1 MHTINPLHH
10 LAKISEFSK
19 LTIYQLALGYCIV
32 ICLPP
37 VHVDLDED
45 IIARC
50 NIRTLTDCHLSRVM
64 GSEGEVGGSTL
75 SQPAALSS
83 VLVQYTTC
91 FFGSWT
97 HWAGTSHP
105 LYHIITYL

>member
-83 VLVQYTTC
+83 VLFNIQPVSLDPGLT
-91 FFGSWT
+91 GL
-97 HWAGTSHP
+97 GHP
-105 LYHIITYL
+105 ILYII